1 MIIRIL
7 NEGQYQL
14 DGNSLSN
21 LGNLDHQLTEAIA
34 RNNDSEFRQTFGQ
47 MLDTVRTGG
56 QRLPD
61 YTLAESDLILPAPDT
76 TLQEAQRLFSSHTGE
91 A

>member
-14 DGNSLSN
+14 NGNGLAH
-21 LGNLDHQLTEAIA
+21 LGDLDQRLTQAIA
-34 RNNDSEFRQTFGQ
+34 SNSDPEFQQAFSQ

-56 QRLPD
+56 VRLSD
-61 YTLAESDLILPAPDT
+61 CTLAESDLVLPAPDT
-76 TLQEAQRLFSSHTGE
+76 TLQEAQQLFSSRS
-91 A
+91 